1 MESLYLLKK
10 MEEFF
15 QLERDTKLPLTS
27 EGIAFTEAKDG
38 GFLVAAMIKEVFG
51 ADKNKLLL

>member
-1 MESLYLLKK
+1 

-51 ADKNKLLL
+51 ADKNKLLLW